1 MYFFAEICLF
11 IGLVFDFLIIYI
23 SFFFSSFFFRIYNIM
38 QLFENIFFQTNINL
52 YVPIVLPDI

>member
-1 MYFFAEICLF
+1 MYFLEEICLF

-23 SFFFSSFFFRIYNIM
+23 SFFFLFFFRIYNIM